1 MAMNYNLFKKSL
13 SVIMAMLVLF
23 SSASPTIAVISD
35 EFSTSTESS
44 SGQEIKPGEQ
54 TLELGDENLSDD
66 EDELIGEIITLDNGL
81 RIQMNADG
89 RSYTVVSYI
98 GGKSEVDIP
107 KKYLGLPITRI
118 GDVVFYGNQKVRKIT
133 IPNTVSFVGEHT
145 FTNLSADFEYNESN
159 GGRYLGNESNPYLY
173 FVAPI
178 DENATEI
185 TVHEDTVIVGSYA
198 FANCKNLK
206 KVVIGK
212 NVVSIGYAAMG
223 KDSCI
228 EDLTIPF
235 LGEVG
240 YGDKNR
246 HLGYIFGARTY
257 GGNISY
263 VPLTL
268 SSLAVTETAT
278 KIQTLVAIDD
288 GYDAVYK
295 SEPTTVTQKSLYGVD
310 MIAGLTLPYLGAS
323 LTDSSKGYISYPY
336 GGTGYSDN
344 TTPHTLKNLTILN
357 GVIGDNAVNNTIH
370 LESIVIGDGV
380 TSIGEYAFYFC
391 TSLASVTIGN
401 SVTSVG
407 LYAFAGCNVLDDVYI
422 SDLRAWCNIDFTDY
436 SSNPLYNWGSLY
448 LNNILVTDLVI
459 PEEITVIKDYTFN
472 YCASLTSVTIHDN
485 VTSIGN
491 GAFYLCTSLTNVTI
505 GNSVS
510 AIGNNAFYCCTGLTN
525 VTIPDNVTSIGDY
538 AFYECE
544 GLTSITIAAGVTYIG
559 RYAFYYCSNLTSVYI
574 SDLTAWLNI
583 DFADTSSSP
592 LRNGGYIYLN
602 NEPITDLV
610 IPEGTKVVKK
620 DTFSGCTSITSVT
633 IPKSVISIERGA
645 FYGCN
650 GLKSAYYVGTESE
663 WYANVT
669 VGNQNQKLTNVL
681 IFTDSSNVASLS
693 VVNEFAINSS
703 ASQANLS
710 SPSVAST
717 NTVDYSEGLS
727 YTSNGDGTCYV
738 SGIGTCTDT
747 DIVIPSVSPAG
758 DIVTSIG
765 DNAFYNYTSITSV
778 IIPDSVTSIG
788 DYAFCFCTSLTSVT
802 IPDSVNTIGNYA
814 FESCTSLT
822 SVTIP
827 NSVNTIGDRAFYNCT
842 GLTSVKIGNSV
853 TSIGVRAFSF
863 CTSLTSVKIPDSVTT
878 IGEYAFYS
886 CKNLTSV
893 KIGNGVT
900 SVGSQAFYGCTSLT
914 SVNISDLEAWCN
926 IDFGNSYANPL
937 YYGQNLYLNDE
948 IVTDLVIPEGTTIIK
963 DYTFYGCTSI
973 TSSAIP
979 NSVTSIGYKSFFACE
994 NLANVTIGNGVTTI
1008 CSRAF
1013 YNCTGLKSVLI
1024 GDSITFIEEDAFY
1037 NCTSLKNAHYTK
1049 TVKEWKENVTVSSGN
1064 TNLTKVLTLE
1074 CLYYTSNGDGTCSV
1088 VGIKSYTYT
1097 NFVIPSVSPNG
1108 DIVTTIGKE
1117 AFYYCTSLTSVTIPD
1132 SVTTVEKDAFYGCS
1146 VLTSVYIS
1154 DLTAWCNIDFENYLA
1169 TPMYY
1174 GKKLYLNGELVT
1186 DLIIP
1191 EGTTAI
1197 KDYAFYNC
1205 TSLTSI
1211 TLPNSLSTL
1220 GSNVFYG
1227 CNSLNSFAYNGD
1239 SYEWRHVRK
1248 QTDWNGGIAITEP
1261 IYLKQ
1266 FNGLLYDADDNLEN
1280 FWVSGFRLPEGGNGI
1295 AHIPE
1300 LYSGRP
1306 VTLIYDSAF
1315 DGCTNIKKITIPES
1329 VKKIGMY
1336 AFRNCSFLTD
1346 IKFPDS
1352 VTEIEKGILQGCTSL
1367 QSLDLSYLGKTPQY
1381 DYKLE
1386 SGSEEAVYGSEY
1398 LGYYFG
1404 AASYKEH
1411 KVMIPRSLEAVT
1423 IRHGEQIA
1431 PYCFYECENLKTVN
1445 LPDELTTINDGAFS
1459 NCLRLASFSFPDSV
1473 TTVGLGILENC
1484 HNIKTIEIGSGLSS
1498 IQDALIAS
1506 PALMMPLFGI
1516 DKSRSS
1522 LESYEV
1528 SEGNAKY
1535 YADESGILYRY
1546 LLVDGAKVLVA
1557 VVDVPAEVN
1566 LENYSMPETIVDIYA
1581 YAFAYNST
1589 LQSIDLNYVRRI
1601 ANHAFYQAHR
1611 LAYVSLIGG
1620 DDASLG
1626 ESIGTVLDSEY
1637 SSDLAYYQTI
1647 GDSAF
1652 MGCSSLVSVEVLANN
1667 ILKIGSYAFSDCSEL
1682 RTVKIGK
1689 NVQEIGLAAFGA
1701 TASGE
1706 SNIQQFIVDSE
1717 NVHYKSID
1725 GVLYSV
1731 NTDGSLTLEI
1741 FPAMLI
1747 ALDEDNKPVTV
1758 NGKVQYVTEFA
1769 VPHGVSA
1776 IQSYAFRG
1784 SKELL
1789 SITVAPKNEIIV
1801 GDYAFSESGI
1811 QNVIV
1816 GEKVTSLGLIR
1827 GESEY
1832 TVFSDM
1838 EYLTSIT
1845 VDEGNRFYSSEN
1857 DVLFDKEK
1865 AKLIKYPTAKAT
1877 VSYAMPDTVK
1887 IISSMAFKNNRN
1899 LINITVSSNLSVIGL
1914 EAFYA
1919 CGNLGMIYFY
1929 RCYAPLSIL
1938 ENAFTTKVEIE
1949 GNVLSDPR
1957 TVLGYNA
1964 EYYSDGANGEAGWN
1978 RYDGVYNIELC
1989 TSAPD
1994 IVTVDPADPYY
2005 AIVVVDS
2012 KGSRLGNFTVS
2023 LTDPNGLTEVVK
2035 TGNSNLGNG
2044 IAVFFDLYD
2053 TENVGFSLE
2062 YDSPYILK
2070 ITDDQ
2075 GNYMTFHNPA
2085 LYLDGDMYITYV
2097 TMTKLPSVYGLNCD
2111 GQDMNTERVEINKAE
2126 YGYMGYV
2133 LDEETLGFAT
2143 DSSGNPI
2150 ETYYEESVEI
2160 SVIGYC
2166 DVNSGYSFD
2175 TSKCGIY
2182 QNNVKVAEVSRT
2194 ETDGDATIFY
2204 FNLPINDALACEVDL
2219 EARLTA
2225 SCEGEDDL
2233 DCKTGLNIFVFDFEI
2248 TSDDIDLDMNDV
2260 TVDLHNAG
2268 SDMLKLLGVDCVEIE
2283 LNKNLDFRITPDKDT
2298 VTIGIEY
2305 EKKGKSKEAVD
2316 PKTGYNSN
2324 KSSKYRF
2331 KFNYLFVD
2339 TLGDVHDFTYLI
2351 HFARGTEDS
2360 NFYYYHCY
2368 VYEGNT
2374 KATGTKIDEFYGVV
2388 NAPLA
2393 APNLREGAKMK
2404 ARVVA
2409 LYHYAGVLRAEKDA
2423 YSNAQAFLPSDIK
2436 DIDQSDF
2443 STIYKE
2449 VIVGRPE
2456 IGKDDMKGNATWKL
2470 NIMGE
2475 IKLQYEGGFSYKP
2488 ISSRIVGSIE
2498 ATYTFN
2504 GQYVVWV
2511 IPVTLEIKVTA
2522 NGSVEITLDFDE
2534 NRKISLEEIEATVN
2548 VQVDAKLGIGCKA
2561 LSAGIYGNIGA
2572 AFVLDI
2578 VPNFQVESLRV
2589 YGEMG
2594 AYVRVLFYEK
2604 KVRITPDSWAHGYYL
2619 VDNRPSSDGQLQS
2632 SRTALNAAVY
2642 LADEYEAASPEALRD
2657 SYKLVVIGDD
2667 LYKICYADVS
2677 GMSNYDEYNYVKLAL
2692 CKWDKEI
2699 SDWTEPVIIDDNGF
2713 MDTAYTLYQ
2722 SNGKVFMAYTQQTK
2736 KMTAD
2741 NIDDTYAA
2749 ADDICIKLVELS
2761 DDVLM
2766 GNASVNN
2773 GILRDNYAYLTQYAV
2788 IDGIPTLVWA
2798 ENTDNNMFGVS
2809 PYNYIDSNGNS
2820 NIFQTEA
2827 NSVWFS
2833 QYFDGEW
2840 SEPQQVASGL
2850 SAVTQLAVGDHG
2862 NVAYIVDTNGDLSDT
2877 DDRIMYSCSI
2887 GGTPKAF
2894 NSIEK
2899 GSVIAVYV
2907 TEDGFNYYYDEVYKE
2922 DSTEADGW
2930 YNSVAVVGSVP
2941 IFLPDNAPL
2950 EFEVITDEDNT
2961 LKGITYIK
2969 NKVWTESG
2977 KEIIGSA
2984 LYAIWYEDG
2993 VWGQPVEISEYI
3005 PVADRYIQHYSAVL
3019 SDEQLVVMLT
3029 TTDSNGENTETL
3041 KVISPLTKKISVI
3054 AYSVDYRT
3062 GEVEITVSN
3071 SGSFAAPIY
3080 ISIDGASFAL
3090 YKENLRSGESSTFT
3104 VPITNNKNATHVIAV
3119 SHNQNGTDAQSIKG
3133 ICLNYSDLQPFAK
3146 LLNMSGLVE
3155 DNGELTSVNKDVL
3168 LVAVKNTGCIDD
3180 VALTVIKVGADKAT
3194 AIITDEILAKID
3206 DLVLAD
3212 GQVQFVKLE
3221 NGDCFWV
3228 VKDSIKA
3235 GAIVHHEI
3243 ELSQLSTLADGELI
3257 GIYTV
3262 SADAVENEACQ
3273 DNNFVF
3279 LTYSECEG
3287 VLAENESLS
3296 ADTVI
3301 TQSMVIFDPMLDN
3314 ENAELKD
3321 VCVDYTSAN
3330 GIGIDCITIG
3340 NTVLSENDYSVT
3352 EYSAGG
3358 RITVNASFLK
3368 NMAADEYTF
3377 TVRLNDGTNISTVL
3391 KIVKYFEVK
3400 WNDGTNNIESDK
3412 VKEGTLPKFDG
3423 IITKNPTVDYTYRHS
3438 GWDVDGDGKADAVS
3452 VATEDVTYYAVWTE
3466 ETRFYTVTWKFTDI
3480 YGNTVS
3486 VDEQYAYSTSVIP
3499 TYNGK
3504 IPCPAG
3510 KEFAGWNTDLVAV
3523 TGDATY
3529 EALYKDIRMS
3539 VEISI
3544 DNIGSANSGAIVTA
3558 PAEGWFTGS
3567 NTFTVESELLC
3578 YVFVSTDGG
3587 NTYARVEADT
3597 ESGNVRSYTIENLTA
3612 DTRITVS
3619 VAGDMNGDGLL
3630 NNKDL
3635 GVLQQ
3640 YLNGWKVELNIV
3652 AADINA
3658 DGELDNKDYALLQRY
3673 LNAWDVNFK

>member
-1 MAMNYNLFKKSL
+1 MAINYNLFKKPL
-13 SVIMAMLVLF
+13 SVIMAILVLF
-23 SSASPTIAVISD
+23 ASASPTIAVVSD
-35 EFSTSTESS
+35 EFLTSAELSS
-44 SGQEIKPGEQ
+44 VQEIKPDEQ
-54 TLELGDENLSDD
+54 TLDLGEENLPD
-66 EDELIGEIITLDNGL
+66 EENELVGEIITLDNGL
-81 RIQMNADG
+81 RIQMNADEK
-89 RSYTVVSYI
+89 SYTVVAYI

-107 KKYLGLPITRI
+107 EEYLGLPITRI

-133 IPNTVSFVGEHT
+133 IPDTVSFVGEHT
-145 FTNLSADFEYNESN
+145 FANLSAEFEYNTTN
-159 GGRYLGNESNPYLY
+159 GGRYLGNENNPYLY

-235 LGEVG
+235 FGGVG
-240 YGDKNR
+240 YGDSNR

-278 KIQTLVAIDD
+278 KMQVLIETDN
-288 GYDAVYK
+288 GNDAVYK
-295 SEPTTVTQKSLYGVD
+295 SMPTTVTQRSLYGVD
-310 MIAGLTLPYLGAS
+310 MLTSLTLPYLGAS
-323 LTDSSKGYISYPY
+323 LADSSKGYISYPY

-344 TTPHTLKNLTILN
+344 ITPQTLKNLTILN
-357 GVIGDNAVNNTIH
+357 GVIGDNAVNGTIY
-370 LESIVIGDGV
+370 LESVALGDGV
-380 TSIGEYAFYFC
+380 TSIG
-391 TSLASVTIGN
+391 
-401 SVTSVG
+401 
-407 LYAFAGCNVLDDVYI
+407 D
-422 SDLRAWCNIDFTDY
+422 
-436 SSNPLYNWGSLY
+436 
-448 LNNILVTDLVI
+448 
-459 PEEITVIKDYTFN
+459 
-472 YCASLTSVTIHDN
+472 
-485 VTSIGN
+485 
-491 GAFYLCTSLTNVTI
+491 
-505 GNSVS
+505 S
-510 AIGNNAFYCCTGLTN
+510 A
-525 VTIPDNVTSIGDY
+525 
-538 AFYECE
+538 
-544 GLTSITIAAGVTYIG
+544 
-559 RYAFYYCSNLTSVYI
+559 
-574 SDLTAWLNI
+574 
-583 DFADTSSSP
+583 
-592 LRNGGYIYLN
+592 
-602 NEPITDLV
+602 
-610 IPEGTKVVKK
+610 
-620 DTFSGCTSITSVT
+620 FSGCT
-633 IPKSVISIERGA
+633 G
-645 FYGCN
+645 
-650 GLKSAYYVGTESE
+650 
-663 WYANVT
+663 
-669 VGNQNQKLTNVL
+669 
-681 IFTDSSNVASLS
+681 
-693 VVNEFAINSS
+693 
-703 ASQANLS
+703 
-710 SPSVAST
+710 
-717 NTVDYSEGLS
+717 
-727 YTSNGDGTCYV
+727 
-738 SGIGTCTDT
+738 
-747 DIVIPSVSPAG
+747 
-758 DIVTSIG
+758 
-765 DNAFYNYTSITSV
+765 
-778 IIPDSVTSIG
+778 
-788 DYAFCFCTSLTSVT
+788 
-802 IPDSVNTIGNYA
+802 
-814 FESCTSLT
+814 
-822 SVTIP
+822 
-827 NSVNTIGDRAFYNCT
+827 
-842 GLTSVKIGNSV
+842 
-853 TSIGVRAFSF
+853 
-863 CTSLTSVKIPDSVTT
+863 
-878 IGEYAFYS
+878 
-886 CKNLTSV
+886 LTSV

-900 SVGSQAFYGCTSLT
+900 SIGDSPFSDCTNLT
-914 SVNISDLEAWCN
+914 SVYISSVEAWCN
-926 IDFGNSYANPL
+926 IDFVDVPSNPL
-937 YYGQNLYLNDE
+937 IYAKNLYLNDDL
-948 IVTDLVIPEGTTIIK
+948 VTDLIIPEGTTVIK
-963 DYTFYGCTSI
+963 DY
-973 TSSAIP
+973 
-979 NSVTSIGYKSFFACE
+979 
-994 NLANVTIGNGVTTI
+994 
-1008 CSRAF
+1008 AF
-1013 YNCTGLKSVLI
+1013 Y
-1024 GDSITFIEEDAFY
+1024 
-1037 NCTSLKNAHYTK
+1037 
-1049 TVKEWKENVTVSSGN
+1049 W
-1064 TNLTKVLTLE
+1064 
-1074 CLYYTSNGDGTCSV
+1074 
-1088 VGIKSYTYT
+1088 
-1097 NFVIPSVSPNG
+1097 
-1108 DIVTTIGKE
+1108 
-1117 AFYYCTSLTSVTIPD
+1117 CTSLTSVTIPD
-1132 SVTTVEKDAFYGCS
+1132 SVTSIGECAFYYCKSLTSATIGNGVTTIGDYAFYNCSSLASVTIGNSVTSIRSYAFYWCLDLTSITIPKSITSIGYSAFEVCRSLTSAYYDGTESEWYANVFVHDRNRELTNVLIFAEDSSVVSLSIANEAAVNGNESEVKPLSLSASSSNTVNYSEGLDYISNGNGTCYVSGIGTYTDSNLVIPSVSPDGDTVTSIGNSAFSGCTSLTGITIPNSVKSIGSYAFKDCTGLTNVTIGNSVSSIGNSAFRGCTSLTSVKMPDSVIWIGDLAFYYCTGLTSVKIGTSVNSIGSSAFQGCKSLTNVTIPDSVTSIETSAFDNCTSLTSVTIPSGISSIESTVFSGCTSLTSVTIPASVTSMGRSAFYNCTSLTSVYITDLGAWLNIAFVTDSSNPLYYGENLYLNGELVTDLIIPEGTAGIRGYAFSNCTSLTSVTIPNSVTYIGYYAFYGCS
-1146 VLTSVYIS
+1146 SLTSVTIPDSVTSIGSCAFYNCTGLTDVTIGNSVTAINSYAFYGCTGLTNATIGNSVTTIGDYAFYNCMSLTSAAIPDSVTSIGYSSFHSCANLAIVTIGNSVTSIGRSAFSNCTSLTSIIIPDSVTAIGNSAFYNCASLTSATIGSCVTTIGDYAFYGCTELPSVTIGNSITSIGIDAFYNCTSLTSVCIS
-1154 DLTAWCNIDFENYLA
+1154 DIGAWCNIDFARYSSNPL
-1169 TPMYY
+1169 YY

-1205 TSLTSI
+1205 ASLTSV
-1211 TLPNSLSTL
+1211 TLPNSLNTL

-1227 CNSLNSFAYNGD
+1227 CSSLTRLNYNGD

-1248 QTDWNGGIAITEP
+1248 QTDWNNGTTITEP
-1261 IYLKQ
+1261 IYLKK
-1266 FNGLLYDADDNLEN
+1266 FNGLLYDADDNMDN
-1280 FWVSGFRLPEGGNGI
+1280 FWVSGFRLPEGGNGV
-1295 AHIPE
+1295 ADIPE

-1306 VTLIYDSAF
+1306 VTLIYDNAF
-1315 DGCTNIKKITIPES
+1315 DGCTNITEITIPES

-1336 AFRNCSFLTD
+1336 AFRNCSSLTH
-1346 IKFPDS
+1346 IRFPNS
-1352 VTEIEKGILQGCTSL
+1352 ITEIEKGILQGCTSL
-1367 QSLDLSYLGKTPQY
+1367 QSLDLSYLGKTPEY
-1381 DYKLE
+1381 DYKFE
-1386 SGSEEAVYGSEY
+1386 SGSEEAVYGGEY

-1411 KVMIPRSLEAVT
+1411 NVMIPRSLEVIT
-1423 IRHGEQIA
+1423 IRHGEQLA
-1431 PYCFYECENLKTVN
+1431 PYCFYECENLKAIN
-1445 LPDELTTINDGAFS
+1445 LPDELTTINDRAFS
-1459 NCLRLASFSFPDSV
+1459 NCLGLASFSFPDSV

-1484 HNIKTIEIGSGLSS
+1484 HNIKTIEIGSGLSY

-1522 LESYEV
+1522 LEAYKV
-1528 SEGNAKY
+1528 SEENAEY
-1535 YADESGILYRY
+1535 YADERGILYRY
-1546 LLVDGAKVLVA
+1546 LLVDGAKVPVA
-1557 VVDVPAEVN
+1557 VVDAPAKVD

-1601 ANHAFYQAHR
+1601 ANHAFYQADR
-1611 LAYVSLIGG
+1611 LVYVSLIGG

-1626 ESIGTVLDSEY
+1626 ESLGTALDSEY
-1637 SSDLAYYQTI
+1637 SSDLTYYQTI

-1689 NVQEIGLAAFGA
+1689 NVQKIGLAAFGA

-1731 NTDGSLTLEI
+1731 NTDGDLTLEI

-1758 NGKVQYVTEFA
+1758 NGRVQYVTEFA
-1769 VPHGVSA
+1769 VPDGVSA

-1789 SITVAPKNEIIV
+1789 SITVAPQNEIVV

-1816 GEKVTSLGLIR
+1816 GEMVTSLGLIR

-1845 VDEGNRFYSSEN
+1845 VDEGNRFYSSQN

-1865 AKLIKYPTAKAT
+1865 AKLIKYPTSKAT

-2044 IAVFFDLYD
+2044 IAVFFDLYG

-2075 GNYMTFHNPA
+2075 GNYMTFYNPT

-2097 TMTKLPSVYGLNCD
+2097 TMTKQPSVYGLNCD
-2111 GQDMNTERVEINKAE
+2111 GQDMNTQRVEINKAE

-2182 QNNVKVAEVSRT
+2182 QNNVKVAEVLRA
-2194 ETDGDATIFY
+2194 EIDGDATIFY
-2204 FNLPINDALACEVDL
+2204 FDLPINDALACEVDL
-2219 EARLTA
+2219 EARLVA
-2225 SCEGEDDL
+2225 SCEGADDL
-2233 DCKTGLNIFVFDFEI
+2233 ACKTGLNIFVFDFEI
-2248 TSDDIDLDMNDV
+2248 TSDDIDLDMSDV

-2268 SDMLKLLGVDCVEIE
+2268 SDMLKLLGVNSVEIE

-2298 VTIGIEY
+2298 VTIQLEY
-2305 EKKGKSKEAVD
+2305 EKKGKPKEAGD

-2360 NFYYYHCY
+2360 DFYYYHCY

-2456 IGKDDMKGNATWKL
+2456 IGKDDMKGRATWKL

-2511 IPVTLEIKVTA
+2511 IPVTLEIKVAA
-2522 NGSVEITLDFDE
+2522 NGSVEIILDFDE
-2534 NRKISLEEIEATVN
+2534 NRTISLEEVEATIN
-2548 VQVDAKLGIGCKA
+2548 VQVDAKLGIGCRA
-2561 LSAGIYGNIGA
+2561 ISGGIYGNIGM

-2578 VPNFQVESLRV
+2578 LPDFQVESLRV

-2594 AYVRVLFYEK
+2594 AYVRVLFFEK
-2604 KVRITPDSWAHGYYL
+2604 KFRLTPDSWADGYYII
-2619 VDNRPSSDGQLQS
+2619 NNSSSSDGDGELQS

-2642 LADEYEAASPEALRD
+2642 LADGYEAASPEALRD
-2657 SYKLVVIGDD
+2657 SYKLVVIGDE

-2677 GMSNYDEYNYVKLAL
+2677 GISNYDEYNYVKLAL
-2692 CKWDKEI
+2692 CKWDKEK
-2699 SDWTEPVIIDDNGF
+2699 SDWTEPVIVDDNGF

-2736 KMTAD
+2736 KMTAET
-2741 NIDDTYAA
+2741 IDDTYAA
-2749 ADDICIKLVELS
+2749 AEDTCIKLVELS
-2761 DDVLM
+2761 DNVLA

-2773 GILRDNYAYLTQYAV
+2773 GFLRDNYAYLAQYAV

-2798 ENTDNNMFGVS
+2798 ENTDNNIFGVS

-2820 NIFQTEA
+2820 NIFQTTA

-2833 QYFDGEW
+2833 QYSDEGW

-2862 NVAYIVDTNGDLSDT
+2862 NIAYIVDTNGDLSDT
-2877 DDRIMYSCSI
+2877 DDRIMYRCSI
-2887 GGTPKAF
+2887 GGTPEAF

-2907 TEDGFNYYYDEVYKE
+2907 TEEGFNYYYDEVYKE
-2922 DSTEADGW
+2922 DSIEADGW
-2930 YNSVAVVGSVP
+2930 YNSITVVGSASVS
-2941 IFLPDNAPL
+2941 LPDNAPI
-2950 EFEVITDEDNT
+2950 EFEVLTDEDNT
-2961 LKGITYIK
+2961 LKGIAYIK
-2969 NKVWTESG
+2969 NKTWTESD
-2977 KEIIGSA
+2977 KQITGSA

-2993 VWGQPVEISEYI
+2993 AWGQPVEISEYI
-3005 PVADRYIQHYSAVL
+3005 PVADRYIQHYTAVL
-3019 SDEQLVVMLT
+3019 SDEQLIAMLT
-3029 TTDSNGENTETL
+3029 TTDSNGENAETL
-3041 KVISPLTKKISVI
+3041 KVVSPLKKKITVI
-3054 AYSVDYRT
+3054 DYSVDYRT
-3062 GEVEITVSN
+3062 SEVEITVAN

-3080 ISIDGASFAL
+3080 ISIDGSSFAL
-3090 YKENLRSGESSTFT
+3090 FKENLRSGESSTLT

-3146 LLNMSGLVE
+3146 LLHMSGLVE

-3180 VALTVIKVGADKAT
+3180 VALTVIKVGAYKAT

-3212 GQVQFVKLE
+3212 GQMQFVELE
-3221 NGDCFWV
+3221 NGDGFWV
-3228 VKDSIKA
+3228 VKDSVKA

-3262 SADAVENEACQ
+3262 SAEAVENEECQ

-3287 VLAENESLS
+3287 VLAEDESIS
-3296 ADTVI
+3296 ADTAI
-3301 TQSMVIFDPMLDN
+3301 TQSIIVFDPMLDN
-3314 ENAELKD
+3314 DNAELKD
-3321 VCVDYTSAN
+3321 VCVDYTSAY
-3330 GIGIDCITIG
+3330 GVGIDRITIG
-3340 NTVLSENDYSVT
+3340 DTALSENDYSVT
-3352 EYSAGG
+3352 EYPAGG
-3358 RITVNASFLK
+3358 RITVKASLLK

-3377 TVRLNDGTNISTVL
+3377 TVHLKDGTNISTLL

-3400 WNDGTNNIESDK
+3400 WNDGTNDIESHK
-3412 VKEGTLPKFDG
+3412 VKEGTLPRFDG
-3423 IITKNPTVDYTYRHS
+3423 IVTKNSEVDYTYRHS
-3438 GWDVDGDGKADAVS
+3438 GWDVDRDGKADVIS
-3452 VATEDVTYYAVWTE
+3452 VVTDDVTYYAVWTE

-3480 YGNTVS
+3480 YGNMVS

-3499 TYNGK
+3499 TYSGK

-3510 KEFAGWNTDLVAV
+3510 KEFAGWNTEPEAV

-3529 EALYKDIRMS
+3529 EALYRDIRIP

-3544 DNIGSANSGAIVTA
+3544 DNIGSANSGATVIAPTA
-3558 PAEGWFTGS
+3558 GWFTGG
-3567 NTFTVESELLC
+3567 NTFTIESELLC

-3587 NTYARVEADT
+3587 NTYVRVEADT
-3597 ESGNVRSYTIENLTA
+3597 ESGNVRSYTIENLSA

-3640 YLNGWKVELNIV
+3640 YLNGWQVELNIV

-3658 DGELDNKDYALLQRY
+3658 DGELNNKDYALLQRY
-3673 LNAWDVNFK
+3673 LNAWDVSFK